1 VFGNLSPEMSRR
13 ARALPVWATLRAYG
27 REGYRAMVERHV
39 RLAQRVAKQVDESPD
54 LERLAEVP
62 LNVVC
67 FRFRP
72 PGVPEDALDDLNR
85 KLGASILD
93 DGRVYFGTT
102 DYAGKV
108 AFRPAIVN
116 WRTTEKDADLIVQV
130 VRELGARL
138 VSSTALA
145 G

>member
-1 VFGNLSPEMSRR
+1 MAQRALREWFCLRARPGPTRRSVFGTLSPEMSRR

-39 RLAQRVAKQVDESPD
+39 QLSQRVAKQVDEAPD
-54 LERLAEVP
+54 LERLAEVQ

-67 FRFRP
+67 FRYHP
-72 PGVPEDALDDLNR
+72 PGVPESALDELNR
-85 KLGASILD
+85 KLGASVLE

-108 AFRPAIVN
+108 AF
-116 WRTTEKDADLIVQV
+116 
-130 VRELGARL
+130 
-138 VSSTALA
+138 
-145 G
+145 